1 MRAVK
6 TVITAAGNLKRA
18 EPESDEMVLL
28 LRALQDVNIPKFLEM
43 DLPLYAGKYFN
54 MVHIGR
60 ASLKLPSSFIGIISD
75 LFPGKV
81 RPELDY
87 GDLMR
92 CMKSEIHKAGL
103 QPVQFFTSK
112 VIQLYEV
119 IRYDFYL

>member
-1 MRAVK
+1 MFY
-6 TVITAAGNLKRA
+6 NL
-18 EPESDEMVLL
+18 S
-28 LRALQDVNIPKFLEM
+28 F
-43 DLPLYAGKYFN
+43 
-54 MVHIGR
+54 
-60 ASLKLPSSFIGIISD
+60 FIGIISD

-92 CMKSEIHKAGL
+92 CMKNEIHKAGL

-119 IRYDFYL
+119 SINTDTNITNSS